1 MGADCL
7 GQTGKSILEA
17 AVVLLLVA
25 AADQA
30 GPRQSLVVVQIRDSL
45 VVDNSLLLVDILI
58 KSGQRDVL
66 ISAVPW
72 CRTTPHASTAPHTA
86 CHRRR
91 SDVAY
96 ADMAAVRRVRRS
108 SVGSVP
114 CSAKDE
120 ESAAKCIFFSIS
132 IGRQDVSGP
141 GKENSGFADAF
152 ERKRV
157 RRSQSHCLGNNAT
170 MHKKEIT
177 QWGSAKADARYSLIG
192 TL

>member
-17 AVVLLLVA
+17 AVVLLVA

-45 VVDNSLLLVDILI
+45 VVDNSLLLVDI
-58 KSGQRDVL
+58 
-66 ISAVPW
+66 
-72 CRTTPHASTAPHTA
+72 
-86 CHRRR
+86 
-91 SDVAY
+91 

-120 ESAAKCIFFSIS
+120 ESAAKCIFFS
-132 IGRQDVSGP
+132 VSRL
-141 GKENSGFADAF
+141 AD
-152 ERKRV
+152 R
-157 RRSQSHCLGNNAT
+157 
-170 MHKKEIT
+170 M
-177 QWGSAKADARYSLIG
+177 
-192 TL
+192 

>member
-17 AVVLLLVA
+17 AVVLLVA

-66 ISAVPW
+66 ISAVP
-72 CRTTPHASTAPHTA
+72 CRRTTPHASTAPHTA

-120 ESAAKCIFFSIS
+120 ESAAKCIFF
-132 IGRQDVSGP
+132 QYL
-141 GKENSGFADAF
+141 E
-152 ERKRV
+152 
-157 RRSQSHCLGNNAT
+157 
-170 MHKKEIT
+170 
-177 QWGSAKADARYSLIG
+177 IG
-192 TL
+192 TSDRM

>member
-17 AVVLLLVA
+17 AVVLLPVA

-58 KSGQRDVL
+58 ESGQRDVLL

-72 CRTTPHASTAPHTA
+72 CRTTPLASTAPHTA

-120 ESAAKCIFFSIS
+120 
-132 IGRQDVSGP
+132 RVSCKVYLLSVSRLAPQTGCKWP
-141 GKENSGFADAF
+141 GKGKQWI
-152 ERKRV
+152 RK
-157 RRSQSHCLGNNAT
+157 CL
-170 MHKKEIT
+170 
-177 QWGSAKADARYSLIG
+177 
-192 TL
+192 

>member
-66 ISAVPW
+66 ISAVSW

-120 ESAAKCIFFSIS
+120 ESAAKCIFFS
-132 IGRQDVSGP
+132 VSRL
-141 GKENSGFADAF
+141 AD
-152 ERKRV
+152 R
-157 RRSQSHCLGNNAT
+157 
-170 MHKKEIT
+170 M
-177 QWGSAKADARYSLIG
+177 
-192 TL
+192 

>member
-66 ISAVPW
+66 LISAVPW
-72 CRTTPHASTAPHTA
+72 CRTTPLASTAPHTA

-120 ESAAKCIFFSIS
+120 ESAAKCIFF
-132 IGRQDVSGP
+132 QYL
-141 GKENSGFADAF
+141 E
-152 ERKRV
+152 
-157 RRSQSHCLGNNAT
+157 
-170 MHKKEIT
+170 
-177 QWGSAKADARYSLIG
+177 IG
-192 TL
+192 TSDRM